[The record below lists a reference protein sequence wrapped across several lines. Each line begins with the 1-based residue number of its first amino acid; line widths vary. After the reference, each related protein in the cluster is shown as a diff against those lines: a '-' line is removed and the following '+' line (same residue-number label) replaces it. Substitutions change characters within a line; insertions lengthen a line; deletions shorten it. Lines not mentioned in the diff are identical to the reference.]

1 MHYQNLRTMKKSFYF
16 TLTLLLFSFTIY
28 CQTLPKRPV
37 LSDVRAFN
45 QANLLNIDIGMSKQ
59 DVIEKMGGVRSIQT
73 YTSSDFMTRSK
84 FEKISNPYSRDIKQ
98 DKDGNSIEILWYYTD
113 IKEADDAIN
122 KDELTPI
129 ILENNKVVG
138 EGWGFYEDYAKRKEI
153 TIDLK

>member
-1 MHYQNLRTMKKSFYF
+1 MKKPFCI
-16 TLTLLLFSFTIY
+16 TLTLILTGFTIY

-37 LSDVRAFN
+37 SSDVRAFN

-59 DVIEKMGGVRSIQT
+59 EVIEKMGGVRTIQT
-73 YTSSDFMTRSK
+73 YTSSDFISRTK

-98 DKDGNSIEILWYYTD
+98 DKNGNSIEILWYYTD
-113 IKEADDAIN
+113 VKEVDNAIN

-138 EGWGFYEDYAKRKEI
+138 VGWGFYEDYAKRKEI